1 MQKDFCRA
9 DCKHSVKSGTDTELD
24 LMKQQK
30 SPYQNNQIKWKGK
43 KRNLKMEAEIIYLF
57 VEWNKARKATQV
69 LSEKNDIHD
78 SQP

>member
-1 MQKDFCRA
+1 
-9 DCKHSVKSGTDTELD
+9 
-24 LMKQQK
+24 MKQQK

>member
-57 VEWNKARKATQV
+57 VK
-69 LSEKNDIHD
+69 
-78 SQP
+78 